1 MGEARTSAGSGA
13 KWPPRKP
20 LLQVNARH
28 HAVAQMIV
36 QGRKLVE
43 ISPQTGYSVAYLS
56 RIQKD
61 PVMQELLAFYVRQ
74 RNQAFVDGLHREM
87 EIMFGL
93 DELRERL
100 ARHRNRRRGI
110 PESDPIG

>member
-1 MGEARTSAGSGA
+1 MGEARTSTGPGA
-13 KWPPRKP
+13 KWPLRKP

-36 QGRKLVE
+36 QGRKLIE
-43 ISPQTGYSVAYLS
+43 ISRETGYSATYLS
-56 RIQKD
+56 RIRKD
-61 PVMQELLAFYVRQ
+61 PVMEELLAHYARQ
-74 RNQAFVDGLHREM
+74 RNQAFDYSVRREM

-100 ARHRNRRRGI
+100 ARRKRRRGN
-110 PESDPIG
+110 PASLG